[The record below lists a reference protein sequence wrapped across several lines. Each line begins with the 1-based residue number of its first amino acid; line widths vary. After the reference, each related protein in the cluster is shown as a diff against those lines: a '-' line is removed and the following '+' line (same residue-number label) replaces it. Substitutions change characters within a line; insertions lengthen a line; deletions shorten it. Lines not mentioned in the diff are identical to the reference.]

1 VAAELQPVVFRPR
14 TNAAGVIWALSGL
27 GVVLTAALFVFT
39 NLGLQF
45 RPSPPIFIGTL
56 VPVVAIALLNRPR
69 PIGLD
74 RAGLHMGSP
83 DKGYVIPWSNVAGVI
98 ALPGNLVLP
107 PRIRIGLTDRGFVP
121 SFWVRRRWGV
131 RVLPAAELEVSLG
144 YGQPSADI
152 ADEIRHFIDA
162 YG

>member
-14 TNAAGVIWALSGL
+14 TNATGVIWALSGL
-27 GVVLTAALFVFT
+27 GVVLMAALFVFT

-74 RAGLHMGSP
+74 RAGLHFGSP
-83 DKGYVIPWSNVAGVI
+83 DKGYVIPWSDIAGVK
-98 ALPGNLVLP
+98 ALPRNLVVP
-107 PRIRIGLTDRGFVP
+107 ERIRIALIDRGLGP
-121 SFWVRRRWGV
+121 GYLASRRWGL
-131 RVLPAAELEVSLG
+131 RVLSAGEVEVPLG
-144 YGQPSADI
+144 YGQTGA
-152 ADEIRHFIDA
+152 EISDRIRQFIDV